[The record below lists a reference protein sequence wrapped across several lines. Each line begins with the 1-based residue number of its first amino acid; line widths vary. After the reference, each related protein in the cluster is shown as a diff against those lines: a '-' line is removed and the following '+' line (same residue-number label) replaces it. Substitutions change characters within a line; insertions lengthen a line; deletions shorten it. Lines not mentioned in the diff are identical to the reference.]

1 MTDTTSPPAPLPAAP
16 KKRGPWL
23 RLGIGCLSVIVLGCI
38 GIGGFAF
45 YENWQQ
51 ERNYQAGHQAYLQA
65 DCAGAVD
72 PLRKAASG
80 EPGTRGNDVALKAQA
95 ELQEC
100 EALLAADAFAD
111 QNKPADAVLAYSA
124 LVTKYASSPLKE
136 PALAKGQQLFAQGA
150 TDALATAALCESVDD
165 LADQQFIAQPDT
177 ALPPLL
183 YACGQ
188 AYEDDGAFSEAVAAY
203 DRFRRAY
210 PDHELAED
218 VQRAFVRA
226 TIAEADAVGAGTLP
240 APQVVGSSGAAGGP
254 VTVVIQNDSPER
266 LSMVFSGP
274 EVRVEELDACTDC
287 QKFIGDGPSACP
299 EKGPV
304 GRYELPPGTY
314 DVVVKAS
321 SGRDVTPFRG
331 SWALEDGQEYSSCF
345 YLVTSQQ

>member
-1 MTDTTSPPAPLPAAP
+1 MTEMTSPPAPLPATP

-23 RLGIGCLSVIVLGCI
+23 RIGIGCLSVIVLGCI
-38 GIGGFAF
+38 GIGAFAF

-51 ERNYQAGHQAYLQA
+51 EQNYQAGHQAYLQA
-65 DCAGAVD
+65 DCAGAAD
-72 PLRKAASG
+72 PLRKAADG
-80 EPGTRGNDVALKAQA
+80 EPGTRNSDVARKAEA

-100 EALLAADAFAD
+100 EALLAADALAE
-111 QNKPADAVLAYSA
+111 QNKPADAVLAYSE
-124 LVTKYASSPLKE
+124 LVTTYASSPLKNA
-136 PALAKGQQLFAQGA
+136 ALTKGQNLMTQGES
-150 TDALATAALCESVDD
+150 DALATAALCESVDN
-165 LADQQFIAQPDT
+165 LAEQQFIAQPDE

-203 DRFRRAY
+203 DRFRRDY

-218 VQRAFVRA
+218 VQQAFVRA
-226 TIAEADAVGAGTLP
+226 TIAEAEAVGAGALP
-240 APQVVGSSGAAGGP
+240 APQVIGSGAGGGQ
-254 VTVVIQNDSPER
+254 VMVVIQNDSPES

-274 EVRVEELDACTDC
+274 EIRVEELEACADC
-287 QKFIGDGPSACP
+287 EKFVGDGPSACP